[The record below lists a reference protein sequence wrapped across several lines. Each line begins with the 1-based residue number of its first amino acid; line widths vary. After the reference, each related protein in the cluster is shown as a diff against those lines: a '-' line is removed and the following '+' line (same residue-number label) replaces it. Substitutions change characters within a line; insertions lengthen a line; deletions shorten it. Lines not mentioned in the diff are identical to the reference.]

1 MKKLFA
7 ILLALLLAVCP
18 ALAEDSAEAD
28 WSAYDALVDSIKAEN
43 DPAAREALM
52 HEAEAM
58 LMDTGAVVPIT
69 YYTDPY
75 MMKAGVEGV
84 YDTIEGFKY
93 FMYATYE
100 GADTLRINL
109 ASEPDRLDPALL
121 YTVDGACL
129 AVNSFAG
136 LYTHA
141 ADGTLQPELATGYTV
156 SDDGLTYTF
165 TLREGLTWSDGEPLT
180 AEDFV
185 YSWQRAADPA
195 NGAVYSY
202 LYSIIAGY
210 GTDAGLAVSA
220 SEDGLSFTVELVAP
234 CPYMLDLAAFPAFY
248 PVPQHCVEAAE
259 GYLNEDGS
267 LLDPGAW
274 ATEAGFVTSGA
285 YTLESW
291 THDESM
297 VYVKNPNYWN
307 AQSVTMERLE
317 FMLSA
322 DDATVYAAYRAGDLD
337 FIDTVPAD
345 EMPALLESG
354 DPEFYVADNLGTYF
368 LCFNVN
374 SPMFEGMTDAQAAN
388 VRKAIS
394 MLIDRTWISET
405 VRLTEPPANTF
416 VPAAM
421 ADGNGGTFRQNDD
434 AYTYPDAEDVGYMS
448 LTSDVEGAIAL
459 LEEAGYTFE
468 GGVLSAETPLSFE
481 YLVNPGTQHEG
492 VAQLIQ
498 EDLAVV
504 GIEMTIRSVEWN
516 VLPGEMMA
524 GNFDVGRLGMNADFN
539 DPICFLEMFTTASG
553 NNFCQLGR

>member
-1 MKKLFA
+1 MKK
-7 ILLALLLAVCP
+7 LLALLLVLLLMGGA
-18 ALAEDSAEAD
+18 ALAEDGAELD
-28 WSAYDALVDSIKAEN
+28 WAAYDALIASIKAEA

-109 ASEPDRLDPALL
+109 ASEPDRLDPALN
-121 YTVDGACL
+121 YTLDGACL

-141 ADGTLQPELATGYTV
+141 ADGTLQPELATGCTV
-156 SDDGLTYTF
+156 SEDGLTYAF
-165 TLREGLTWSDGEPLT
+165 TLREGLTWSDGTPLT
-180 AEDFV
+180 AEDFA

-195 NGAVYSY
+195 TGAAYSY
-202 LYSIIAGY
+202 LFSVIAGY
-210 GTDAGLAVSA
+210 GSEEGLAVEA
-220 SEDGLSFTVELVAP
+220 SEDGLTFTVTLAAP
-234 CPYMLDLAAFPAFY
+234 CPYMLDLAAFPVFY
-248 PVPQHCVEAAE
+248 PVPRHCVEAAE
-259 GYLNEDGS
+259 GYLAEDGS

-274 ATEAGFVTSGA
+274 ATQADFVTSGA

-307 AQSVTMERLE
+307 AENVTMERLE
-317 FMLSA
+317 LMLSA
-322 DDATVYAAYRAGDLD
+322 DDATIYAAYRAGDLD

-345 EMPALLESG
+345 EMAALLEDG

-374 SPMFEGMTDAQAAN
+374 SPMFEGMTAAQASN

-421 ADGNGGTFRQNDD
+421 ADGNGGTFRENDD
-434 AYTYPDAEDVGYMS
+434 AYTYPDAGDVGYMS

-459 LEEAGYTFE
+459 LEEAGYKFE
-468 GGVLSAETPLSFE
+468 NGMLSAETPLTFE

-504 GIEMTIRSVEWN
+504 GIQMNIRSVEWN

-524 GNFDVGRLGMNADFN
+524 GNFDMGRLGMNADFN
-539 DPICFLEMFTTASG
+539 DPICFLEMFTSASG